1 MKKLFT
7 LLLVLTCYVGTASAA
22 NVTKRFYVVNEITNW
37 DGWGSNIK
45 IHVFYNDGTND
56 VNLTD
61 WNSVTMTKVCDISGE
76 TNKALYYKDLEIDE
90 DIVNNHDLQVIFIAN
105 NYSSHENDWHYKTYQ
120 ESRRYTSDYVYYLWN
135 ENNGSSVGRNSEVV
149 TYYLASWPTG
159 DNPTRTFTALTG
171 DNGVYSAD
179 IDIPTEATFY
189 CLAPSFALSYT
200 NSTPTNIKWWDAIYR
215 RNSEGD
221 YWIKNF
227 QFYTDGRTLT
237 KRSSGKTYDNGI
249 WYYPSEN
256 GLTTK
261 SKFDFDIIN
270 MTFTVKPYFTR
281 TTSNNPN
288 STGYMTYSSA
298 YKTAIPDGISAYYA
312 SGLSNGEV
320 VLTQVSNGLWN
331 DKAYMLKG
339 EKNTE
344 YTFYATDAT
353 PSDVPSENLL
363 KASVENTPV
372 AASVT
377 GTYHYFFSSNPEE
390 AFYRLESDATSLAG
404 KAYLETS
411 NTIGSTATGAKL
423 TFMIDDSE
431 TASIKDA
438 TAVSYDENAPMYN
451 LAGQRVANNFKGVV
465 IQNGK
470 KFIVK

>member
-7 LLLVLTCYVGTASAA
+7 LLLVLTCYVSTASAA
-22 NVTKRFYVVNEITNW
+22 NVTKRFYAVNQIANW
-37 DGWGSNIK
+37 DGWGSDIK
-45 IHVFYNDGTND
+45 IYVFYNNGESD
-56 VNLTD
+56 VSLTD
-61 WNSVTMTKVCDISGE
+61 WNSVKMTKIGNVA
-76 TNKALYYKDLEIDE
+76 TNTDLYYKDLEIDE
-90 DIVNNHDLQVIFIAN
+90 NIVNNYDLQVMFIAN
-105 NYSSHENDWHYKTYQ
+105 NYSSNEDKWHQTPNS
-120 ESRRYTSDYVYYLWN
+120 ETNRYTSDYVYYLWN
-135 ENNGSSVGRNSEVV
+135 NNDDGVGNSSVVV

-179 IDIPTEATFY
+179 IDIPTADTYY

-200 NSTPTNIKWWDAIYR
+200 DSTPTDINWWNAIYR
-215 RNSEGD
+215 RNASGD
-221 YWIKNF
+221 YWINNF
-227 QFYTDGRTLT
+227 QYYNDGMTLNNA
-237 KRSSGKTYDNGI
+237 NGI

-281 TTSNNPN
+281 TTSNNTN

-298 YKTAIPDGISAYYA
+298 YKTAIPEGITGYYA
-312 SGLSNGEV
+312 SDLSNGEV
-320 VLTQVSNGLWN
+320 VLTPVSEGLWN
-331 DKAYMLKG
+331 NTAYMLKG

-344 YTFYATDAT
+344 YKFYATNAT
-353 PSDVPSENLL
+353 PSSVPAGNLL
-363 KASVENTPV
+363 KASVEDTPV

-411 NTIGSTATGAKL
+411 ETIGSTAAGAKL
-423 TFMIDDSE
+423 TFIIDDSE
-431 TASIKDA
+431 TTSIKDA
-438 TAVSYDENAPMYN
+438 KAVSYDENAPMYN
-451 LAGQRVANNFKGVV
+451 LAGQRVAKDFKGVV
-465 IQNGK
+465 IQGGK

>member
-7 LLLVLTCYVGTASAA
+7 LLLVLACCVGTASAG
-22 NVTKRFYVVNEITNW
+22 NVTKRFYVVNEITGW
-37 DGWGSNIK
+37 TGWGSGLK
-45 IHVFYNDGTND
+45 IHVFYNNGTGN
-56 VNLTD
+56 VNLTE
-61 WNSVTMTKVCDISGE
+61 WNEVSMTKVCDISGE
-76 TNKALYYKDLEIDE
+76 TNKALYYKDLVIDE
-90 DIVNNHDLQVIFIAN
+90 NIVNNYDLTVMVLAN
-105 NYSSHENDWHYKTYQ
+105 DVATNDNDYHKCTGPAK
-120 ESRRYTSDYVYYLWN
+120 RYTSDYVYYVY
-135 ENNGSSVGRNSEVV
+135 NNTTVGCSAAEVI
-149 TYYLASWPTG
+149 YYLASWPTG
-159 DNPTRTFTALTG
+159 ENPTRTFTTLTG
-171 DNGVYSAD
+171 SNGVYSAD
-179 IDIPTEATFY
+179 IAIPTEATYY
-189 CLAPSFALSYT
+189 CLAPSFALNNT
-200 NSTPTNIKWWDAIYR
+200 NDNIKWWDCIYR
-215 RNSEGD
+215 RNATGD
-221 YWIKNF
+221 YWINNF
-227 QFYTDGRTLT
+227 QYYHDEMTLNNA
-237 KRSSGKTYDNGI
+237 NGI

-312 SGLSNGEV
+312 SDLSNGEV
-320 VLTQVSNGLWN
+320 VLTPVSDGLWGN
-331 DKAYMLKG
+331 TAYMLKG

-353 PSDVPSENLL
+353 PSDVPTGSGNLL
-363 KASVENTPV
+363 KPSVENTPV

-438 TAVSYDENAPMYN
+438 KAVSYDENAPMYN
-451 LAGQRVANNFKGVV
+451 LAGQRVAKDFKGVV
-465 IQNGK
+465 IQGGK

>member
-22 NVTKRFYVVNEITNW
+22 NVTKRFYAVNQIAGW
-37 DGWGSNIK
+37 DGWDSDIK
-45 IHVFYNDGTND
+45 IYVYYNNGESD
-56 VNLTD
+56 VALTV
-61 WNSVTMTKVCDISGE
+61 WNSETMTKIATVGSNTD
-76 TNKALYYKDLEIDE
+76 LYYKDLEIDE
-90 DIVNNHDLQVIFIAN
+90 NIVNNYDLKVMFIAN
-105 NYSSHENDWHYKTYQ
+105 NYSSKEDKWHQTPNP
-120 ESRRYTSDYVYYLWN
+120 ETNRYTSDYVYYLWN
-135 ENNGSSVGRNSEVV
+135 NNDDGVGNSSVVV

-159 DNPTRTFTALTG
+159 ESPTRTFTALTG

-179 IDIPTEATFY
+179 IDIPTADTYY

-200 NSTPTNIKWWDAIYR
+200 DSTPTDINWWNALYR
-215 RNSEGD
+215 RNASGD
-221 YWIKNF
+221 YWINNF
-227 QFYTDGRTLT
+227 QYYHDGMTLNNA
-237 KRSSGKTYDNGI
+237 NGI

-298 YKTAIPDGISAYYA
+298 YKTAIPEGITGYYA
-312 SGLSNGEV
+312 SGLSDGAVE
-320 VLTQVSNGLWN
+320 LTQVSDGLWGN
-331 DKAYMLKG
+331 TAYMLKG

-353 PSDVPSENLL
+353 PSDVPTGSGNLL
-363 KASVENTPV
+363 KASVEDTPV

-411 NTIGSTATGAKL
+411 ETIGSTAAGAKL
-423 TFMIDDSE
+423 TFIIDDSE
-431 TASIKDA
+431 TTSIKDA
-438 TAVSYDENAPMYN
+438 KAVSYDENAPMYN
-451 LAGQRVANNFKGVV
+451 LAGQRVAKDFKGVV
-465 IQNGK
+465 IQGGK